1 MKRLLTLI
9 ALIFLLGSCGSNQNP
24 GYGYNVKS
32 EIPASSVPDTST
44 HPQEKESWATR
55 AARNT
60 EARYMD
66 LYDLNGK
73 KVDYCRVLKGT
84 FDGHTWYVFTDRG
97 GEFCVIEAK

>member
-1 MKRLLTLI
+1 MKKILI
-9 ALIFLLGSCGSNQNP
+9 AICAVLVLMGCVQDKNR
-24 GYGYNVKS
+24 GYGYEVKT
-32 EIPASSVPDTST
+32 EIPVTDTLT

-73 KVDYCRVLKGT
+73 KADYCRVLKGT
-84 FDGHTWYVFTDRG
+84 FDGHTWYVFTDRE
-97 GEFCVIEAK
+97 GEFCVIMAD